1 MPIDLLILPAGGKG
15 GEIYGQLEQLQTEA
29 GGKTYYMHQGDKI
42 KAGEMEF
49 TCIFEKETE
58 EERNAHSLVLCSHYK
73 DLHILFTGD
82 MGISEETELLDL
94 AEENGSIQ
102 QEHLERVQILKTA
115 HHGSKG
121 SSSPAFL
128 EAMPLK
134 AAFISYGKDN
144 SYGHPS
150 GQVTE
155 EMKKQNIS
163 LYETGGKGAWTLES
177 KARNV
182 IIKRTV
188 KSRGEN

>member
-1 MPIDLLILPAGGKG
+1 MESNAGVPA
-15 GEIYGQLEQLQTEA
+15 
-29 GGKTYYMHQGDKI
+29 
-42 KAGEMEF
+42 
-49 TCIFEKETE
+49 
-58 EERNAHSLVLCSHYK
+58 
-73 DLHILFTGD
+73 
-82 MGISEETELLDL
+82 
-94 AEENGSIQ
+94 
-102 QEHLERVQILKTA
+102 KTA
-115 HHGSKG
+115 AIFPCNLDPKVKSESFRNSIHHGSKG
-121 SSSPAFL
+121 SSSSAFL

-177 KARNV
+177 KAGNV

>member
-1 MPIDLLILPAGGKG
+1 MP
-15 GEIYGQLEQLQTEA
+15 
-29 GGKTYYMHQGDKI
+29 
-42 KAGEMEF
+42 
-49 TCIFEKETE
+49 
-58 EERNAHSLVLCSHYK
+58 HSLVLCSHYK

-94 AEENGSIQ
+94 QKKMAASSRNIWK
-102 QEHLERVQILKTA
+102 HVQILKTA

-155 EMKKQNIS
+155 KMKKQNIS

-177 KARNV
+177 KAGNV

>member
-1 MPIDLLILPAGGKG
+1 
-15 GEIYGQLEQLQTEA
+15 
-29 GGKTYYMHQGDKI
+29 
-42 KAGEMEF
+42 ME
-49 TCIFEKETE
+49 ETE
-58 EERNAHSLVLCSHYK
+58 EERNAHSVLCLNYK

-102 QEHLERVQILKTA
+102 QEYFGTCTDLEN
-115 HHGSKG
+115 GS
-121 SSSPAFL
+121 PRFHDL
-128 EAMPLK
+128 PVLPFTMPLK

-163 LYETGGKGAWTLES
+163 FMKPAE
-177 KARNV
+177 
-182 IIKRTV
+182 
-188 KSRGEN
+188 RGHGH

>member
-1 MPIDLLILPAGGKG
+1 MAIVFLIFPAGGNG
-15 GEIYGQLEQLQTEA
+15 GEFYGELEQLQTEA

-102 QEHLERVQILKTA
+102 QEHLD
-115 HHGSKG
+115 
-121 SSSPAFL
+121 F
-128 EAMPLK
+128 PL
-134 AAFISYGKDN
+134 
-144 SYGHPS
+144 
-150 GQVTE
+150 
-155 EMKKQNIS
+155 
-163 LYETGGKGAWTLES
+163 
-177 KARNV
+177 
-182 IIKRTV
+182 
-188 KSRGEN
+188 

>member
-1 MPIDLLILPAGGKG
+1 
-15 GEIYGQLEQLQTEA
+15 
-29 GGKTYYMHQGDKI
+29 
-42 KAGEMEF
+42 MEF

-73 DLHILFTGD
+73 NLHILFTGD

-102 QEHLERVQILKTA
+102 QEHLEHVQILKTA

-177 KARNV
+177 KAGNV

>member
-1 MPIDLLILPAGGKG
+1 
-15 GEIYGQLEQLQTEA
+15 
-29 GGKTYYMHQGDKI
+29 
-42 KAGEMEF
+42 ME
-49 TCIFEKETE
+49 
-58 EERNAHSLVLCSHYK
+58 H
-73 DLHILFTGD
+73 
-82 MGISEETELLDL
+82 
-94 AEENGSIQ
+94 
-102 QEHLERVQILKTA
+102 VQILKTA

-177 KARNV
+177 KAGNV

>member
-1 MPIDLLILPAGGKG
+1 M
-15 GEIYGQLEQLQTEA
+15 EQLQTEA

-102 QEHLERVQILKTA
+102 QEHLEHVQILKTA

-121 SSSPAFL
+121 SSSPAFW
-128 EAMPLK
+128 
-134 AAFISYGKDN
+134 
-144 SYGHPS
+144 
-150 GQVTE
+150 
-155 EMKKQNIS
+155 KQC
-163 LYETGGKGAWTLES
+163 L
-177 KARNV
+177 
-182 IIKRTV
+182 
-188 KSRGEN
+188 